1 MTVPAQSMI
10 TFIEDDLPKL
20 KAGEYKVHAELSA
33 GIDGNSQTYPADR
46 GFAVAGLRFKLG
58 GGDLASVFPPD
69 LANGEYDG
77 VLPHAVLNTPILPW
91 LRTSVAGQEK
101 APWLAVLTLQE
112 GELPPVA
119 GTTSPV
125 QALTV
130 ADLID
135 RDKQIEIAGAAPL
148 SPPQNG
154 KLPAGFVS
162 YCGLENLDYGE
173 SPADAVNV
181 VDLPVALFSSIVPT
195 VDDLPI
201 LAHIRETDTY
211 DSVDN
216 KESVET
222 VSIVLGNRVAK
233 IGGTATAL
241 LVSLENMGP
250 YLPGDDG
257 SPSAQLAGVT
267 TVRLTVLA
275 SWRFFVNA
283 GDRALAKLL
292 ENLNAGTCLTSLRL
306 AAADDPGQ
314 VGQAIRDEASR
325 ISTTDADALVANALA
340 AGFVPLDHHLREAG
354 HTVSWY
360 RGPFLPM
367 GNAAS
372 HLTPPFNGADS
383 LLRYDPLAG
392 MFDTSYAAAW
402 QLGQLMALRSRGYSI
417 ALYRWKAEVDKAA
430 ALAEELALLARKLK
444 PVDDPDAASALA
456 GFLARGEARL
466 AAGPPEP
473 AAAAVDFIGGLRL
486 LKGVPFAYLVPD
498 ERMLPPESLRLF
510 TVDPDWI
517 EALVDGAFSIGRASA
532 SQLAKDAAHV
542 RTITPLSWT
551 AARCARTNDRPHLA
565 ALKAAAAS
573 SVPKMSG
580 LLVRSAAVRGWPRL
594 QIDGYSSADDSN
606 PPDVPKLRM
615 EHLSADVLLCL
626 FDGPVRMVS
635 IHEPPGQLHS
645 GIEYDGHGGAS
656 TTLRYVTGETP
667 GEQTSLSAP
676 IALRADQLT
685 LQAKTSAASIQTVL
699 NAPPLNQ
706 GVDPMTACEFALE
719 MVKGVVRVEYAFPA
733 EGA

>member
-1 MTVPAQSMI
+1 MAGSVQKTI

-20 KAGEYKVHAELSA
+20 KAGEYKIHVELSA
-33 GIDGNSQTYPADR
+33 GIHGKPVVYPADR

-91 LRTSVAGQEK
+91 LRTSVAHQEK
-101 APWLAVLTLQE
+101 APWLAVLTLEE
-112 GELPPVA
+112 GELPPLP
-119 GTTSPV
+119 GTTSPI
-125 QALTV
+125 QALTA
-130 ADLID
+130 ADLI
-135 RDKQIEIAGAAPL
+135 RQDKQIEIAGAAPL
-148 SPPQNG
+148 SPPQHG
-154 KLPAGFVS
+154 KLPTEFVS
-162 YCGLENLDYGE
+162 YPGLENLDYGE
-173 SPADAVNV
+173 SPADPVNV

-211 DSVDN
+211 DSVDD
-216 KESVET
+216 KDIVVT
-222 VSIVLGNRVAK
+222 RSIVLGNRVGK
-233 IGGTATAL
+233 VGGTATAL

-257 SPSAQLAGVT
+257 TPSSQLAGVT
-267 TVRLTVLA
+267 TVRLSVLA

-292 ENLNAGTCLTSLRL
+292 ENLNAGTGLTSLRL
-306 AAADDPGQ
+306 PAADDSGQ
-314 VGQAIRDEASR
+314 VGQAIKDEGAG
-325 ISTTDADALVANALA
+325 IGPTDADALVANALA

-354 HTVSWY
+354 RTVSWY

-367 GNAAS
+367 GPAAS
-372 HLTPPFNGADS
+372 HLAPPFNGPDS
-383 LLRYDPLAG
+383 LLRYDPLVG

-402 QLGQLMALRSRGYSI
+402 QLGQLMALRSRGYSV
-417 ALYRWKAEVDKAA
+417 ALYRWKGEVDKAV
-430 ALAEELALLARKLK
+430 ALAEELALLAKKLK
-444 PVDDPDAASALA
+444 PIDDPDAAPALA
-456 GFLARGEARL
+456 GFLAHGQARL

-473 AAAAVDFIGGLRL
+473 AAAVIDFIGGLRL
-486 LKGVPFAYLVPD
+486 LKGLPFAYLVPD

-510 TVDPDWI
+510 SVDPDWI

-542 RTITPLSWT
+542 GTMTPLSWT
-551 AARCARTNDRPHLA
+551 AARAARTNDRPHLA

-573 SVPKMSG
+573 SVPQMSG
-580 LLVRSAAVRGWPRL
+580 LLIRSAAVRGWPKL
-594 QIDGYSSADDSN
+594 QIDGYSTADDSS

-635 IHEPPGQLHS
+635 IHEPPEQLHS
-645 GIEYDGHGGAS
+645 GLEYDNQGAAS
-656 TTLRYVTGETP
+656 TTLRYVTGDTP
-667 GEQTSLSAP
+667 GEQTDLTAP
-676 IALRADQLT
+676 IALRADKLT
-685 LQAKTSAASIQTVL
+685 LKAKTSAASIQSVL
-699 NAPPLNQ
+699 NAPPLSQ

-719 MVKGVVRVEYAFPA
+719 MVKGVLRVEFAFPA